1 MHVSSCQENGQHRRF
16 YRRKGSQVANIS
28 AAPVEVRPDPE
39 ELETAILEALAEV
52 RAAPVAELREEMAAA
67 GGDLEIDSR
76 EAEAVIAILEN
87 RYGRTLAAAEDL
99 EPERLASVGS
109 LGELI
114 QEHWAVG
121 RPVTVRRSG

>member
-1 MHVSSCQENGQHRRF
+1 MHVSSCQENGQHRRP

-76 EAEAVIAILEN
+76 EASGTGFPQLSTALATHDVRSSCTIL
-87 RYGRTLAAAEDL
+87 
-99 EPERLASVGS
+99 
-109 LGELI
+109 
-114 QEHWAVG
+114 
-121 RPVTVRRSG
+121 

>member
-1 MHVSSCQENGQHRRF
+1 M
-16 YRRKGSQVANIS
+16 ANIS
-28 AAPVEVRPDPE
+28 ATPVEVRPDPE

-121 RPVTVRRSG
+121 RPVTVRGSG

>member
-1 MHVSSCQENGQHRRF
+1 M
-16 YRRKGSQVANIS
+16 
-28 AAPVEVRPDPE
+28 
-39 ELETAILEALAEV
+39 
-52 RAAPVAELREEMAAA
+52 AELRDELAAA

-87 RYGRTLAAAEDL
+87 RYGRTLAAAEEL

-114 QEHWAVG
+114 QEYWDVG
-121 RPVTVRRSG
+121 RPVTPSGSE

>member
-1 MHVSSCQENGQHRRF
+1 MS
-16 YRRKGSQVANIS
+16 NIS
-28 AAPVEVRPDPE
+28 AAPEEVRPDPE

-52 RAAPVAELREEMAAA
+52 RAAPMAELRDELAAA

-87 RYGRTLAAAEDL
+87 RYGRTLAAAEEL

-114 QEHWAVG
+114 QEYWDVG
-121 RPVTVRRSG
+121 RPVTPSGSE